1 MNSKPVVAILG
12 LGKMGSAIAKELSA
26 VGVTLQLWNRS
37 QATTDQLVDQLQS
50 ANERACVT
58 AGEAIDGADFALCT
72 FANGAVTYATLIE
85 DASTLEKAKPALIV
99 ADLGTSGVDVARK
112 LATELTQRKIR
123 FIDAPVSGSMA
134 TIASHQLLV
143 MASGQREVVDEIA
156 PVLMHFSKKVAYLGE
171 AGSGQ
176 VMKLAV
182 NLIVHTL
189 DAAVAESLALAAKGG
204 VTPEAAYDVFDE
216 SVIAAPFVKYKRDA
230 FLNPEAPVAM
240 RVDTVSK
247 DLGLITNL
255 GVTLGVPLAV
265 TEAVKGLFAQAQA
278 AGFAERDMARI
289 VEFLQ
294 KL

>member
-26 VGVTLQLWNRS
+26 AGVTLQLWNRS
-37 QATTDQLVDQLQS
+37 QATTDQLVDQLHS
-50 ANERACVT
+50 ANVRACAT
-58 AGEAIDGADFALCT
+58 AGEAIDGADFVLCT
-72 FANGAVTYATLIE
+72 FANGAVTHAVLIE
-85 DASTLEKAKPALIV
+85 DASTLENAKTDLIV
-99 ADLGTSGVDVARK
+99 ADLGTSGVDVARS
-112 LATELTQRKIR
+112 LAVELSQRNLG
-123 FIDAPVSGSMA
+123 FVDAPVSGSMA

-143 MASGQREVVDEIA
+143 MASGERAAVDEIA
-156 PVLMHFSKKVAYLGE
+156 PLLLHFSKKVAYLGE

-189 DAAVAESLALAAKGG
+189 DAAVAESLALATKGG

-216 SVIAAPFVKYKRDA
+216 SVIAAPFVKYKREA
-230 FLNPEAPVAM
+230 FLNPQAPVAM

-255 GVTLGVPLAV
+255 GENLGVPLAV

-278 AGFAERDMARI
+278 AGFAERDMATI
-289 VEFLQ
+289 LEFLQ
-294 KL
+294 KS

>member
-1 MNSKPVVAILG
+1 MTMQPVVAVLG

-26 VGVTLQLWNRS
+26 AGVTLQLWNRS
-37 QATTDQLVDQLQS
+37 QSTTDQLVDQLQS
-50 ANERACVT
+50 ANVRACST
-58 AGEAIDGADFALCT
+58 AGEAIDGANFVLCT
-72 FANGAVTYATLIE
+72 FANGAVTHAVLIE
-85 DASTLEKAKPALIV
+85 DASTLANAKPDLIV
-99 ADLGTSGVDVARK
+99 ADLGTSGVDVARR
-112 LATELTQRKIR
+112 LATELTQRNVR
-123 FIDAPVSGSMA
+123 FVDSPVSGSMA

-143 MASGQREVVDEIA
+143 MASGQRAAVDEIA

-189 DAAVAESLALAAKGG
+189 DAAVAESLALATKGG

-255 GVTLGVPLAV
+255 GENLGVSLAV
-265 TEAVKGLFAQAQA
+265 TGAVKGLFAQAQA
-278 AGFAERDMARI
+278 AGFAERDMATI

-294 KL
+294 KS